1 MIIRTSGDETDAALG
16 EGVRQNGCVFNDLRL
31 ICLELITHGFL
42 EADCLTGNDMHERA
56 ALRSRENGAVY
67 LLFKLVLAED
77 YGPSRTSEGLMGGA
91 GDDIGIRH
99 GARVHARCDKAADVR
114 HVDHEVCADLIGYL
128 THLGKVNEAGICA
141 CTCNYELGLT
151 LAGYLHRLFIV
162 DALGLGVNAVK
173 MSVKVFAGNGGF
185 RAVGQVT
192 AVTEIHA
199 KDGVAGL

>member
-1 MIIRTSGDETDAALG
+1 MPLVSLTDWVSKGMEFLFAVMCAASSNSCTSMPVSAEAHGVGKDEVIIRTSGDETDAALG

-42 EADCLTGNDMHERA
+42 EADCLTGNDMHERS

-77 YGPSRTSEGLMGGA
+77 YGTSRASEGLMGGA
-91 GDDIGIRH
+91 GDDIGIRY

-128 THLGKVNEAGICA
+128 THLGKVNEA
-141 CTCNYELGLT
+141 
-151 LAGYLHRLFIV
+151 
-162 DALGLGVNAVK
+162 
-173 MSVKVFAGNGGF
+173 
-185 RAVGQVT
+185 
-192 AVTEIHA
+192 
-199 KDGVAGL
+199 